1 MSYLDKINN
10 FKHKNFYR
18 DLLEYMFEKF
28 ELASDEDEDVC
39 FDLLGWDLS
48 EMDDDLDSGID
59 NGYSLNMQLSLAK
72 YVFDKGLGIEKIQSE
87 EERAQLEN
95 LLEKYSERHSK
106 NS

>member
-10 FKHKNFYR
+10 SKHRNFYK

-39 FDLLGWDLS
+39 FDLLGWDLD
-48 EMDDDLDSGID
+48 EMDNDLDIGID
-59 NGYSLNMQLSLAK
+59 NGYSLDMQLSLAK
-72 YVFDKGLGIEKIQSE
+72 YVFNKGLGIEKIQNE
-87 EERAQLEN
+87 EERKYLEAI
-95 LLEKYSERHSK
+95 LEKYSERHSK